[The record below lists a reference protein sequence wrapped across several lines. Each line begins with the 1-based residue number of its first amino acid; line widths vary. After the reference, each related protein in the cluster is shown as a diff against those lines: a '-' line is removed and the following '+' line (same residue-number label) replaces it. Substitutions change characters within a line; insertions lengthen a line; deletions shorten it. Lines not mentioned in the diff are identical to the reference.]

1 MFNFDVQQ
9 TALYYSIKEKFERQ
23 FDNFLFGDYV
33 QVLFASGSLDD
44 HNAAFLKSD
53 LLEVIC

>member
-1 MFNFDVQQ
+1 
-9 TALYYSIKEKFERQ
+9 
-23 FDNFLFGDYV
+23 V

-53 LLEVIC
+53 LLEVICWVVQSSLGNKPDIRGFELCIYKIVEVIN